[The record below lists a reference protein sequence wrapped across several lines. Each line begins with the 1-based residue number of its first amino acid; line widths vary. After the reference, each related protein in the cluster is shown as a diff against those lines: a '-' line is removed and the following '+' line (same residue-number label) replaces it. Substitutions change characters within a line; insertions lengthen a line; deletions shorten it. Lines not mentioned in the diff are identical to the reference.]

1 MRWHYSPILFHV
13 QAFQLM
19 WYPWEQTRTCED
31 TITSSMTLC
40 FPSKYTCKWHIS
52 VLGYTPLHFLLH
64 FQCLHLMDG
73 VPGAVANWTWIWVL
87 SSCYSKNPWLDGLS
101 VESDSGQKGIQIL
114 AGNFRR
120 IDTQENCKWQL
131 GSIVSQGT
139 RLTWAQWSNNINSVR
154 CPVPSLDIMSW
165 FWDGGRNMMAM
176 MCKGLELPLCK
187 RDGNI
192 KWDKVCS
199 TAPIQRTLT
208 GTPTE
213 SRDTESK
220 IHLQTFVTKL
230 CNPVH

>member
-1 MRWHYSPILFHV
+1 MRWHYSPTLFHV
-13 QAFQLM
+13 QAFQLT
-19 WYPWEQTRTCED
+19 WYPWEQTRTYED

-101 VESDSGQKGIQIL
+101 VESDSGQKGIQML

-131 GSIVSQGT
+131 GSIVSARYKAYLSPVIEKHQFSQLSSPQSGDHELIL
-139 RLTWAQWSNNINSVR
+139 RWRKKHDGHDVQRFGASSVQ
-154 CPVPSLDIMSW
+154 
-165 FWDGGRNMMAM
+165 
-176 MCKGLELPLCK
+176 K
-187 RDGNI
+187 RWKHQVG
-192 KWDKVCS
+192 
-199 TAPIQRTLT
+199 
-208 GTPTE
+208 
-213 SRDTESK
+213 
-220 IHLQTFVTKL
+220 
-230 CNPVH
+230 